1 MNNKK
6 TTKRA
11 LLSSVLSLVLC
22 MAMLIGT
29 TFAWFT
35 DSVSS
40 NVNTIQSGS
49 LEIELQY
56 QKEDGTWANAEG
68 VTLDFKKA
76 AGAPKDEAILWE
88 PGCTYEI
95 PAVKVV
101 NKGNLAVKYEIVI
114 SGIDGDAKLNEV
126 IDWTYNDTTLEST
139 GTLLKGQESAAITI
153 KGHMQETAGNE
164 YQGLEI
170 NGISITVYATQLA
183 SESDSINN
191 TYDTNASFL
200 NVDAD
205 GNYLISN
212 ADELMYFAKTV
223 NIDKNSYAGK
233 TVKLTSNIN
242 LAGENWAP
250 IGQTG
255 ATEFKGL
262 FDGQGYTI
270 SNMTV
275 NNTDTSANCASGLF
289 GWIESHGN
297 EGVTVKNV
305 KFDNANVTGHHN
317 VGVVAGF
324 VYGTIEGCEVKNSTI
339 TAINANK
346 DANGDKVG
354 AIVGYVGMDASIDN
368 NKVDKCVIKGNRDIG
383 GIAGAVA
390 KGVDSFANN
399 SVKNTK
405 IIYETEKT
413 YASAGEL
420 VSGRTGFTPDTTN
433 TTSGNEIL
441 QKVVTSTAEEFAAAL
456 ANGNA
461 VVNLESDVKFGN
473 NIKQNANIDLNG
485 NTLTMTGSDQTV
497 TGDLNLTN
505 GDVDV
510 SSGYFDVRSSSDKE
524 VVIENVTFTSTAK
537 SKTYGNSTNRVASAV
552 EFCPTEAGVKT
563 TFVFRNCTFNN
574 SNVVFE
580 AMSGKNGAFE
590 AIFESCTFN
599 NFGNAEAIEVQNYLT
614 ADITIKDCTFNM
626 TATSNIYI
634 VDALGSSDVT
644 VTFEGNNVVNGVAAV
659 ATTDP
664 SLVGTVDEIKVFT
677 TQSVKVIS
685 SMVDTVNGIDTVTVT
700 GIAAK

>member
-6 TTKRA
+6 STKRT
-11 LLSSVLSLVLC
+11 LVTSILSLVLC

-35 DSVSS
+35 DSVTSG
-40 NVNTIQSGS
+40 VNTIQSGT

-56 QKEDGTWANAEG
+56 QNEDGTWVNAEG

-88 PGCTYEI
+88 PGCTYEL

-139 GTLLKGQESAAITI
+139 GTLLENQESEAIVI

-170 NGISITVYATQLA
+170 NGISIAVYATQLA
-183 SESDSINN
+183 SEYDSFNN
-191 TYDTNASFL
+191 TYDTDATFL

-223 NIDKNSYAGK
+223 NVDKNSYAGK
-233 TVKLTSNIN
+233 NVKLTSNIN
-242 LAGENWAP
+242 LAGKTWIP

-255 ATEFKGL
+255 ATEFKGV
-262 FDGQGYTI
+262 FDGQNYTI

-339 TAINANK
+339 TAINAND

-354 AIVGYVGMDASIDN
+354 AIVGYVGEDAFIN
-368 NKVDKCVIKGNRDIG
+368 KNKVEKCVIKGNRDIG

-390 KGVDSFANN
+390 SGVDSFANN
-399 SVKNTK
+399 SVENTK
-405 IIYETEKT
+405 ITYETERT

-420 VSGRTGFTPDTTN
+420 VSGRTGFTPDATN
-433 TTSGNEIL
+433 TTSGNEIIK
-441 QKVVTSTAEEFAAAL
+441 KVVTSAASQDELEA
-456 ANGNA
+456 AIVSGDA
-461 VVNLESDVKFGN
+461 VSVSLSTGAYTMPDGSDVQLRGKELTITGN
-473 NIKQNANIDLNG
+473 KDTVLDVSNIDEH
-485 NTLTMTGSDQTV
+485 DQFV
-497 TGDLNLTN
+497 TGTTLKFEGVTLNFGTDLYMGFANTASLTYKNCVIN
-505 GDVDV
+505 GVQHLYGENITFEGCTLNV
-510 SSGYFDVRSSSDKE
+510 SGDNYMVRTWGGK
-524 VVIENVTFTSTAK
+524 NVTF
-537 SKTYGNSTNRVASAV
+537 N
-552 EFCPTEAGVKT
+552 
-563 TFVFRNCTFNN
+563 
-574 SNVVFE
+574 
-580 AMSGKNGAFE
+580 
-590 AIFESCTFN
+590 
-599 NFGNAEAIEVQNYLT
+599 
-614 ADITIKDCTFNM
+614 DCTFNCDGKALLVYNQSCNL
-626 TATSNIYI
+626 TVKNCVFNDNGDGTISGKAAIEVCNGDNGDNCVTHNITVINTKVNGFDINTSGINTGTTLWGNKNSLDDDHLNVI
-634 VDALGSSDVT
+634 VD
-644 VTFEGNNVVNGVAAV
+644 NKVVY
-659 ATTDP
+659 
-664 SLVGTVDEIKVFT
+664 
-677 TQSVKVIS
+677 
-685 SMVDTVNGIDTVTVT
+685 
-700 GIAAK
+700 